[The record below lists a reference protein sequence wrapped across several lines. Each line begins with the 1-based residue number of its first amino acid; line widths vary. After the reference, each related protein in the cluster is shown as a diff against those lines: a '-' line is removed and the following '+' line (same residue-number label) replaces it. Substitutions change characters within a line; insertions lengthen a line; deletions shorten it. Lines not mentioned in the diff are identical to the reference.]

1 MILDLSYEKCEYLL
15 FSMKDIIPLP
25 HLFDRHVVY
34 FLIFEERVYFQ
45 DNLFKFHFKIAGFRV
60 KKRGSKNLQLR
71 THDNCISRT
80 SGEKASFRDCL
91 KQSYVIKKTFQV
103 YEKSVPTQN
112 LNSTFNASFFDSW
125 STKGVDLFG
134 CATAATALKSSKRR
148 KLL

>member
-1 MILDLSYEKCEYLL
+1 MT
-15 FSMKDIIPLP
+15 DIIPLP

-34 FLIFEERVYFQ
+34 FLTFEERVYFQ

-91 KQSYVIKKTFQV
+91 KQSYVIKKPSRFMKKAFQ
-103 YEKSVPTQN
+103 P
-112 LNSTFNASFFDSW
+112 
-125 STKGVDLFG
+125 
-134 CATAATALKSSKRR
+134 RI
-148 KLL
+148 